1 MEDEVKKII
10 LNGESET
17 AEFKES
23 MAELQKA
30 IETLCAFLNH
40 KGGTIFFGITDRGK
54 IVGQEVS
61 DSTLKKI
68 SNAVMTQIE
77 PKIFP
82 NIFKQTIDD
91 RTVLVMEIPEGLNK
105 PYFAYG
111 KAFKRIGTTNHRLS
125 RNELELLFLQHDQ
138 EKFRW
143 DKRICDVVNLN
154 HISVDKVKRFIRAA
168 NEVRNLIMDEHLLL
182 SELLE
187 KLELIDDQQQV
198 TNACIALFAENPHRF
213 YDTIE
218 IRCAHFKGLDKNMF
232 LDNKVFTGDLFQL
245 LESAESFILSKIS
258 LRGEI
263 TEDSLERKEILEYP
277 KRALRE
283 AIVNAV
289 AHRDYTDFRACVQ
302 ISIFDDR
309 IEIWNPGSLPV
320 GWTVDDL
327 KKPHTSKP
335 QNPLIANI
343 LFLRG
348 LIERWGRGTQNMVE
362 ECLRAGLPE
371 PVFKQHSGGFEVTFR
386 KYMSQEKL
394 GEFDL
399 NERQKVLIEY
409 LKQNKQI
416 TTKDYLKIFPSI
428 TERTAQRDIV
438 ELIKKGLLR
447 KLNKR
452 KKNIIYEIK
461 V

>member
-1 MEDEVKKII
+1 MNDEVKKII

-17 AEFKES
+17 VEFKES
-23 MAELQKA
+23 TAELQKA
-30 IETLCAFLNH
+30 IETLSAFLNH
-40 KGGTIFFGITDRGK
+40 KGGTIFFGITDKGK
-54 IVGQEVS
+54 IIGQEVS

-68 SNAVMTQIE
+68 SNAVITHIE

-82 NIFKQTIDD
+82 NIFKQTIED

-111 KAFKRIGTTNHRLS
+111 RAFKRVGTTNHQLS
-125 RNELELLFLQHDQ
+125 RNELEQVFLQYDQ

-143 DKRICDVVNLN
+143 DKRLCETAALN
-154 HISVDKVKRFIRAA
+154 NISTDKVKRFVRAA

-187 KLELIDDQQQV
+187 KLELIDDQQQL
-198 TNACIALFAENPHRF
+198 TNACVALFAENPHRF

-245 LESAESFILSKIS
+245 LEAAESFILSKIS

-263 TEDSLERKEILEYP
+263 TEDALQRKERLEYP

-289 AHRDYTDFRACVQ
+289 AHRDYADFRACVQ

-362 ECLRAGLPE
+362 ECLNAGLPE
-371 PVFKQHSGGFEVTFR
+371 PAFKQHSGGFEVTFR
-386 KYMSQEKL
+386 KYMNQEQLDEL
-394 GEFDL
+394 GL
-399 NERQKVLIEY
+399 NERQQSLFEFFKEH
-409 LKQNKQI
+409 KQL
-416 TTKDYLKIFPSI
+416 TTKDYLKLFPSI
-428 TERTAQRDIV
+428 TERTAQRDMNELITRG
-438 ELIKKGLLR
+438 LIKKV
-447 KLNKR
+447 NNAR
-452 KKNIIYEIK
+452 KKISYEIK
-461 V
+461 I